1 LCAALAV
8 LLATSILITYELQR
22 LHIDKNVQANV
33 GSARQVTRMHLEGIT
48 HTLNGLLDF
57 IKEDKYLQGAWLE
70 KDRSAMLRYARP
82 ILTKT
87 LSKQQVTHFYFIG
100 SDKVCFLR
108 VHKPDSHGDI
118 IRRYTLDRAQN
129 ESGPVSGIELG
140 PFGTLTFRVVHPWWI
155 RGELVGFIELG
166 VEIENL
172 APKLKKILGSDLI
185 FTVNKTYLDRTRW
198 EEGLNMTGRTG
209 NWDQF
214 SDYVVFSQTLE
225 EIPAK
230 IDQHKHLD
238 AIEREGHIFNIT
250 TNQRQY
256 YGGFV
261 PLIDAG
267 NNVLGDIIVLKDIT
281 AEESALRTLS
291 IIMIAA
297 SVVIGALL
305 FGFFFFFVGRIERR
319 LVKSQN
325 DLLEEIDARKE
336 TQRALQQARDRLEVR
351 VQERTAEL
359 SQANEDLRRQI
370 EERKQAE
377 TALLESEKEHRI
389 LSRQL
394 LSAEENER
402 KRIAGEIH
410 DSIGQALSAIK
421 FALES
426 ALANKRLC
434 SEEIE
439 LAPFNAIV
447 VLTQKTIEEV
457 RRIVM
462 DLRPSSLDDLGI
474 LATVNWFCREFVSI
488 YSNLSIEK
496 EIAITEQEIPVSIK
510 TVIYRILQEALNN
523 VVRHSEAKIVKIA
536 LENSD
541 GLIEFRI
548 EDDGRGFDIESV
560 LSLQS
565 SERGLGLASIRERVE
580 LSGGKL
586 QIESAIGCGAR
597 ITIQWPIED

>member
-1 LCAALAV
+1 
-8 LLATSILITYELQR
+8 
-22 LHIDKNVQANV
+22 
-33 GSARQVTRMHLEGIT
+33 MHLEGIT

-57 IKEDKYLQGAWLE
+57 IKEDKFLQGAWLE
-70 KDRSAMLRYARP
+70 KDRSDLLRYARP

-87 LSKQQVTHFYFIG
+87 LSRQKVTHFYFIG

-108 VHKPDSHGDI
+108 VHKPESHGDI

-129 ESGPVSGIELG
+129 ESRSVSGIELG
-140 PFGTLTFRVVHPWWI
+140 PFGTLTFRVVHPWRI

-172 APKLKKILGSDLI
+172 APKLKKIIGSDLI
-185 FTVNKTYLDRTRW
+185 FTVNKSHLDRTRW
-198 EEGLNMTGRTG
+198 EQGLIMMGRSG

-214 SDYVVFSQTLE
+214 PDYVIFSQTLE

-230 IDQHKHLD
+230 IGQHKQLD
-238 AIEREGHIFNIT
+238 HIEREGHIFNIT
-250 TNQRQY
+250 TSQRKY

-325 DLLEEIDARKE
+325 DLLEEIAVRKE

-351 VQERTAEL
+351 VYVRTAEL
-359 SQANEDLRRQI
+359 SQANEELRRQI

-389 LSRQL
+389 LSSQL

-410 DSIGQALSAIK
+410 DSIGQALSAVK
-421 FALES
+421 FSLENS
-426 ALANKRLC
+426 INVLHDNFTQLDV
-434 SEEIE
+434 
-439 LAPFNAIV
+439 APLEAIV
-447 VLTQKTIEEV
+447 PLIQNTIEEV
-457 RRIVM
+457 RSIVM
-462 DLRPSSLDDLGI
+462 DLRPSILDDLGI
-474 LATVNWFCREFVSI
+474 LATINWFCREFEGI
-488 YSNLSIEK
+488 YSTIIIQK
-496 EIAITEQEIPVSIK
+496 EIAIQEEEIPSSLK

-523 VVRHSEAKIVKIA
+523 VAKHSQADRVRLSMGKKDGGMELA
-536 LENSD
+536 LTDN
-541 GLIEFRI
+541 GK
-548 EDDGRGFDIESV
+548 GFDVGST
-560 LSLQS
+560 LSLNPS
-565 SERGLGLASIRERVE
+565 IRGLGLASIRERAE
-580 LSGGKL
+580 LSGGLYK
-586 QIESAIGCGAR
+586 IESGRDKGTQIF
-597 ITIQWPIED
+597 IWWPL